1 MKDMVA
7 SAYLR
12 STDRPVLGVDGQ
24 GRIGFANPAAG
35 KLFQVKPD
43 NLIGCSLGNW
53 VVDGDDLLRSAAKSA
68 DTETGQRAVP
78 PEPAI
83 RLGQRADGRGVTLA
97 IRAIPLGD
105 EDPLPVVL
113 ELEARDG
120 SLTDAVKDQRLAEI
134 VKRTPNPVGMS
145 DPDGTILYL
154 NPGFWTFLGFDRD
167 EPLSSRQIA
176 DFHPAWA
183 LTRLQEE
190 AFSHAQAEGLWQGE
204 TALWNAA
211 GQEVPLLQTI
221 HAHYDP
227 EGAVAFY
234 STIFRDIAELRDR
247 EAKLRGFYEIL
258 DNLGAYIFCKDECFR
273 YTYANAQV
281 CALFG
286 CTLEEIIG
294 QTDEAFFG
302 DSAQKMVEE
311 ADQVTLAEGRAIQ
324 LEERLYIASKKEY
337 RTFLVVKKPLWDD
350 QGEIRGLYGIST
362 DITEQKEREAK
373 LAHQATHDPL
383 TQLLNRSAAEA
394 FLERHMKLAGRHGR
408 PISVILADVDHF
420 KTVNDQ
426 LGHEAGDRILV
437 RLTATLSAHLREA
450 DILARWGGEEFLVGV
465 PETERDGACELA
477 ERLRIAVEQEVGREA
492 PAGAGTLS
500 AGVAQYQSGESL
512 RSWIRRADRALYEA
526 KEAGRNRISW
536 SD

>member
-7 SAYLR
+7 LAYLR
-12 STDRPVLGVDGQ
+12 SSDKPVIGVDGR
-24 GRIGFANPAAG
+24 GRIGYANPAAG
-35 KLFQVKPD
+35 KLFQVEPD
-43 NLIGCSLGNW
+43 DLIGRPLDDW
-53 VVDGDDLLRSAAKSA
+53 VVGGDDLLRVALKST
-68 DTETGQRAVP
+68 DTETRQQAIP
-78 PEPAI
+78 PEPVI
-83 RLGQRADGRGVTLA
+83 RLGQRADGRGVALA
-97 IRAIPLGD
+97 IRAIPLDG
-105 EDPLPVVL
+105 EGSLPVVL

-120 SLTDAVKDQRLAEI
+120 SLTEAVKDQRLTEI
-134 VKRTPNPVGMS
+134 IKRTSNPVGMA
-145 DPDGTILYL
+145 DPEGTILYV

-190 AFSHAQAEGLWQGE
+190 AFPHARAKGLWEGE
-204 TALWNAA
+204 TALCNAA
-211 GQEVPLLQTI
+211 GEEAPVLQTI

-247 EAKLRGFYEIL
+247 QTKLEGFYQIL
-258 DNLGAYIFCKDECFR
+258 DNLGAYIFCKDKHLR
-273 YTYANAQV
+273 YTYANAQA
-281 CALFG
+281 CALVG
-286 CTLEEIIG
+286 RTLEEIIG

-302 DSAQKMVEE
+302 DSARKMVEE
-311 ADQVTLAEGRAIQ
+311 ADKVTLAEGRATHP
-324 LEERLYIASKKEY
+324 EERLYVASKGEY
-337 RTFLVVKKPLWDD
+337 RTFLVVKKPLWDH

-394 FLERHMKLAGRHGR
+394 FLERHMKLADRHGR
-408 PISVILADVDHF
+408 PVSVILADVDDF
-420 KTVNDQ
+420 KIINDQ

-437 RLTATLSAHLREA
+437 QLTATLSAHLREA

-465 PETERDGACELA
+465 PETERDGACDLA
-477 ERLRIAVEQEVGREA
+477 ERLRIAVEQEVGWEA
-492 PAGAGTLS
+492 PAGVGTLS